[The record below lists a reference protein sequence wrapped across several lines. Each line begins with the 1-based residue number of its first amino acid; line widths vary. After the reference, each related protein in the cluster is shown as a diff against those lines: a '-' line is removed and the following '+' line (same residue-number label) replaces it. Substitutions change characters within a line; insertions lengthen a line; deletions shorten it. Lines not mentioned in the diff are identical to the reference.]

1 MQPTLALPIP
11 QPALAAGAPAP
22 LEQPLDVTLAEIRY
36 SDGVPLDQNTA
47 TKSGLFV
54 YRTLAA
60 GASEDV
66 WNDDAKSWQPAPSDL
81 SAMTPLPFT
90 YKAGDPAP
98 WRAVVIA
105 AGQGDAAGHN
115 RYAKADPAGFPRY
128 RVRAFVAARRDGH
141 ERIALSAPSI
151 DWLFTSAAENA
162 RFGVALGADES
173 AQNATRASMQIKSSG
188 LALAAYVEIRTSGG
202 NAVEI
207 ANCDAGGGVLARV
220 LLRTDGAIILTP
232 GAGQRMVIEGPVEAG
247 EILYRPAGGGAK
259 RWLP

>member
-1 MQPTLALPIP
+1 RTERRRRQRNLQRRQSHRRRRDQSHHRRAQRDGRTVQFLRRASGRHRGDQHGGQPALHAGYRQPDLRPRMQPTLALPIP

-105 AGQGDAAGHN
+105 AGQGDAAGPKPPPQG
-115 RYAKADPAGFPRY
+115 APARVPPFRAPPLAAGPR
-128 RVRAFVAARRDGH
+128 ARRATT
-141 ERIALSAPSI
+141 ALFP
-151 DWLFTSAAENA
+151 
-162 RFGVALGADES
+162 
-173 AQNATRASMQIKSSG
+173 
-188 LALAAYVEIRTSGG
+188 
-202 NAVEI
+202 
-207 ANCDAGGGVLARV
+207 
-220 LLRTDGAIILTP
+220 P
-232 GAGQRMVIEGPVEAG
+232 
-247 EILYRPAGGGAK
+247 RP
-259 RWLP
+259 P